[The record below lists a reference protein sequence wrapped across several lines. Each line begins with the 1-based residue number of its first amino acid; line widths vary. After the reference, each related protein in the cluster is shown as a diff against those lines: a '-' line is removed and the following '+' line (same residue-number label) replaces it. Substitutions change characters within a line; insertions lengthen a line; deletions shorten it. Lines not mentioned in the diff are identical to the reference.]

1 MRVYKFNVNQ
11 FGKNYI
17 FSISPNL
24 KNVIYMAG
32 IRYGDESDWELM
44 WDQYLKETD
53 ATEKGKLL
61 HALGQTRDSN
71 LLARYAWC
79 MYHTCITIMNTF
91 LFFCSR

>member
-1 MRVYKFNVNQ
+1 M
-11 FGKNYI
+11 
-17 FSISPNL
+17 

-44 WDQYLKETD
+44 WDQYLRETD

-71 LLARYAWC
+71 LLARYALC
-79 MYHTCITIMNTF
+79 MIIVRKF
-91 LFFCSR
+91 LSLYFICLQIKCWL